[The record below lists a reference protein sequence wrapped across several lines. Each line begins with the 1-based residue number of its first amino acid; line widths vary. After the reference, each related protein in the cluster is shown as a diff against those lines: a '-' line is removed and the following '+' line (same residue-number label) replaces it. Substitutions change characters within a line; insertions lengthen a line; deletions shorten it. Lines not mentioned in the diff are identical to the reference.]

1 MKHESPRLG
10 FGLAYAMA
18 GAALFLAALLVA
30 ESAWA
35 GNCIG
40 SGESVL
46 CGNRASN
53 NTVGRTVVFPTGKAG
68 ERQGKFI
75 IVEEDGRRTI
85 KGQVTQS
92 GQSGTPAGARIPGT
106 VTRSLKPNFGHLG
119 FPFTRPE

>member
-1 MKHESPRLG
+1 MKHDSPRLG
-10 FGLAYAMA
+10 FGPAYALA
-18 GAALFLAALLVA
+18 GGALFLAALLVA
-30 ESAWA
+30 ENAWA

-75 IVEEDGRRTI
+75 IIEEDGRRTI
-85 KGQVTQS
+85 RGQVSQPAR
-92 GQSGTPAGARIPGT
+92 SGTPAGARIPGT
-106 VTRSLKPNFGHLG
+106 VTRGFKPNFGKLG